1 MLRQARTL
9 FIIFFAAVLL
19 AACSKTPDN
28 ARYIPA
34 DAVAVVGINL
44 KSLSKKIAWNLIT
57 GSKLFKE
64 IQKRMAAENAA
75 DAVGGIENAGFDVS
89 NTFYVYTK
97 PDSRFYGGNL
107 VAGLVPLA
115 DAAAWEAYVK
125 LVFPKATI
133 TARNGRKETMLG
145 EGMYIGWTSEILIIL
160 NASSS
165 VTEDQNPNGPQV
177 DETMIAAEMDKAF
190 LTPAG
195 NNIVNNK
202 RFAGFSKHNYDL
214 SFWLNY
220 GSLISGY
227 TDNVSGELN
236 GVSLSS
242 ASWKDA
248 VLTTGFDFKK
258 GKIAGDISYYLPS
271 QMEDAAKDFGT
282 ENADKDMIA
291 RLPKENM
298 DMLLSMHISPAGVKS
313 MLEKTGLFGITNV
326 GLSAQGMD
334 VDYVLNAFT
343 GDMAIVMNNLSLRAE
358 PKQDEFMGQMVH
370 HKQQKATMNMTYVVK
385 INNADNFNKLLDMT
399 AGMAMQKSGNDY
411 VMALTEKDSVYLK
424 RNKEYA
430 VITNK
435 HSYAAGMLDGS
446 YKKDAMPEDISGR
459 ATRNPFAM
467 YLDIKQLFKDV
478 DPAISSSKNDSAM
491 IAESKKLLDN
501 ISITGGKYADQAYKF
516 NLEIN
521 FLNKDENSI
530 LEIIDFGMKMN
541 EINNGKSK

>member
-1 MLRQARTL
+1 MLRQARSVI
-9 FIIFFAAVLL
+9 IIFLVAVLL

-107 VAGLVPLA
+107 VAGLVPLE

-125 LVFPKATI
+125 LVFPKAKI
-133 TARNGRKETMLG
+133 NARNGRKETMLG

-160 NASSS
+160 NAYTS
-165 VTEDQNPNGPQV
+165 VSEDQSPNGPAL
-177 DETMIAAEMDKAF
+177 DETMIVAEMDKAF

-202 RFAGFSKHNYDL
+202 RFTGFSKHNYDL

-227 TDNVSGELN
+227 TDNVAGELN

-258 GKIAGDISYYLPS
+258 GKIAGDICYYLPS

-282 ENADKDMIA
+282 HNADKDMIA

-298 DMLLSMHISPAGVKS
+298 DMLLSMHISPTGVKS

-358 PKQDEFMGQMVH
+358 PKQDSFIGQLVT
-370 HKQQKATMNMTYVVK
+370 HKQQKATMNMTYTVK
-385 INNADNFNKLLDMT
+385 INNADNFNKLLDLT
-399 AGMAMQKSGNDY
+399 AGTAMQKVGNDY
-411 VMALTEKDSVYLK
+411 VMALTENDSVYLN

-435 HSYAAGMLDGS
+435 KAYASGLLNGNF
-446 YKKDAMPEDISGR
+446 KKDKMPEDISGR
-459 ATRNPFAM
+459 STRNPFAL

-478 DPAISSSKNDSAM
+478 DPAISSSPADSAI

-501 ISITGGKYADQAYKF
+501 ISITGGNYADQAYKF
-516 NLEIN
+516 NMEIN
-521 FLNKDENSI
+521 FINKDENSI
-530 LEIIDFGMKMN
+530 LEIIDFGMRMN
-541 EINNGKSK
+541 EINNTKRQ

>member
-1 MLRQARTL
+1 MLRQARTIFL
-9 FIIFFAAVLL
+9 IFFAAVLL
-19 AACSKTPDN
+19 AACSKTSDN

-97 PDSRFYGGNL
+97 PDSRFLGGNM

-115 DAAAWEAYVK
+115 DATAWEAYVK
-125 LVFPKATI
+125 KVFPKAVVV
-133 TARNGRKETMLG
+133 ARNGRKETMLG
-145 EGMYIGWTSEILIIL
+145 DGMYIGWTSEILIIL
-160 NASSS
+160 NANI
-165 VTEDQNPNGPQV
+165 VTSEDLDTNSTLAN
-177 DETMIAAEMDKAF
+177 ETIIAAEMDKIF
-190 LTPAG
+190 QTPAG

-202 RFAGFSKHNYDL
+202 RFAGFSKQNYDL

-220 GSLISGY
+220 GSLISNY
-227 TDNVSGELN
+227 AENTSADFN
-236 GVSLSS
+236 GISLSS
-242 ASWKDA
+242 ATWKDA

-258 GKIAGDISYYLPS
+258 GKIAGDICYYMPS
-271 QMEDAAKDFGT
+271 QMQDAAKDFGT
-282 ENADKDMIA
+282 DNADKDMIA
-291 RLPKENM
+291 RLPKDNM
-298 DMLLSMHISPAGVKS
+298 DMLLSMHISPVGVKS

-358 PKQDEFMGQMVH
+358 PKQDEFMGQIVN

-385 INNADNFNKLLDMT
+385 INNTENFNKLLDMT

-411 VMALTEKDSVYLK
+411 VMALTENDSVYLK
-424 RNKEYA
+424 RNKQYA

-435 HSYAAGMLDGS
+435 NAYASGMLNGS
-446 YKKDAMPEDISGR
+446 FKNDKMPEDISGK
-459 ATRNPFAM
+459 ATQNPFAM
-467 YLDIKQLFKDV
+467 YIDIKQLFKDV
-478 DPAISSSKNDSAM
+478 DPAISSSQKDSAI

-501 ISITGGKYADQAYKF
+501 ISITGGKYIDQAYKF
-516 NLEIN
+516 SMEIN
-521 FLNKDENSI
+521 FMNKDENSI
-530 LEIIDFGMKMN
+530 LEIIDFGMRMN
-541 EINNGKSK
+541 DINNVNGK

>member
-9 FIIFFAAVLL
+9 FLVFFAAALL
-19 AACSKTPDN
+19 AACSKTSDN

-97 PDSRFYGGNL
+97 PDSRFLGGNM

-115 DAAAWEAYVK
+115 DVAAWEAYVK
-125 LVFPKATI
+125 KVFPKANVAT
-133 TARNGRKETMLG
+133 RNGRKETMLG
-145 EGMYIGWTSEILIIL
+145 DGMYIGWTSEILIIL
-160 NASSS
+160 NANTATSEELN
-165 VTEDQNPNGPQV
+165 VNGTLA
-177 DETMIAAEMDKAF
+177 DETIIAAEMDKIF
-190 LTPAG
+190 QTPAG

-202 RFAGFSKHNYDL
+202 RFAGFSKQNYDL

-220 GSLISGY
+220 GSLISNY
-227 TDNVSGELN
+227 AENSSADFN
-236 GVSLSS
+236 GISLSS
-242 ASWKDA
+242 ATWKDA

-258 GKIAGDISYYLPS
+258 GKIAGDICYYMPS
-271 QMEDAAKDFGT
+271 QMQDAAKDFGT
-282 ENADKDMIA
+282 DNADKDMIA
-291 RLPKENM
+291 RLPKDNM
-298 DMLLSMHISPAGVKS
+298 DMLLSMHISPVGVKS

-358 PKQDEFMGQMVH
+358 HKQDEFMGQMVN

-385 INNADNFNKLLDMT
+385 INNTENFNKLLDMT

-435 HSYAAGMLDGS
+435 NAYASGMLNGS
-446 YKKDAMPEDISGR
+446 YKNDKMPEDISGK
-459 ATRNPFAM
+459 ATQNPFAM
-467 YLDIKQLFKDV
+467 YIDIKQLFKDV
-478 DPAISSSKNDSAM
+478 DPAISSSRKDSAV

-516 NLEIN
+516 SMEIN
-521 FLNKDENSI
+521 FMNKDENSI
-530 LEIIDFGMKMN
+530 LEIIDFGMRMN
-541 EINNGKSK
+541 DINN